1 MNTKNIVLACLAILA
16 TGIFI
21 VGLDAIAF
29 KNSCVS
35 AEAGIKAQRR
45 EAQNRYS
52 AMRTTILEMA
62 GVNNQYRGDVRAAF
76 DRVVQARQGGTNE
89 VMRAIAE
96 ANPAI
101 DPATYTRV
109 QSAIERGRGTFA
121 DTQTSLIDRGR
132 AYTAAVQSFPGS
144 FYNSVF
150 GLGFPRIDID
160 RETAIVVT
168 EETERVFAPGGH
180 DAPIALPN

>member
-1 MNTKNIVLACLAILA
+1 MNKNILLACLACLAIA
-16 TGIFI
+16 AGIIGTG
-21 VGLDAIAF
+21 AISFRNECIA
-29 KNSCVS
+29 

-52 AMRTTILEMA
+52 NMRTSILESA
-62 GVNNQYRGDVRAAF
+62 GINNQYRGDVRAAF

-96 ANPAI
+96 ANPTI
-101 DPATYTRV
+101 DPTTYTRV
-109 QSAIERGRGTFA
+109 QSAIERGRSTFA
-121 DTQTSLIDRGR
+121 DTQTSLVDRGR
-132 AYTAAVQSFPGS
+132 AYTSSVQSFPGS
-144 FYNSVF
+144 FYNSIF

-180 DAPIALPN
+180 DTPLALPN

>member
-1 MNTKNIVLACLAILA
+1 MNTKNIVLACLAVLA
-16 TGIFI
+16 IGGFI
-21 VGLDAIAF
+21 VGLGAISFRNECIA
-29 KNSCVS
+29 

-45 EAQNRYS
+45 EAQNQYS
-52 AMRTTILEMA
+52 NMRTSILESA
-62 GVNNQYRGDVRAAF
+62 GVNDRYRNDVRAAF

-96 ANPAI
+96 ANPTI
-101 DPATYTRV
+101 DSATYTRV
-109 QSAIERGRGTFA
+109 QGAIERGRTTFA
-121 DTQTSLIDRGR
+121 NTQTALIDRGR

-144 FYNSVF
+144 LYNSMF
-150 GLGFPRIDID
+150 GLGFPRIDIE